1 MRDLKRTNAKE
12 PAYKLLESKK
22 VEVFVPMQWQ
32 VLTQNGKRIRR
43 QVPFMQDLLFVHETR
58 AILDPIVEKTPT
70 LQYRWLRNTFREPM
84 TVNDGEM
91 ERFIQV
97 VGNSETPKYYLP
109 NEITPKMYGRRIRI
123 VGGPLDNYEG
133 SLLTTQGSKAK
144 RLFVELKG
152 LLGVSIE
159 VNPEFI
165 EML

>member
-12 PAYKLLESKK
+12 PAYKLLESKQVK
-22 VEVFVPMQWQ
+22 VFVPMQWQ

-58 AILDPIVEKTPT
+58 TVLDPIVEKTPT
-70 LQYRWLRNTFREPM
+70 LQYRWLRHTFREPM

-97 VGNSETPKYYLP
+97 VGNSEAPKYYLP
-109 NEITPKMYGRRIRI
+109 NEITPKMHGRRIRI

-133 SLLTTQGSKAK
+133 RLLTTQGSKIK